1 MRRLPRIVAE
11 TRIGKDVDV
20 VIWRDGKKQTV
31 QVELG
36 ELEEDI
42 VAASADQSPQNEA
55 PAVAEASIDALGIK
69 IANVDE
75 SLRQRYNLAEGTE
88 GVIVTEVSGDSY
100 AAEKGVRPGDIIIEA
115 SHSSVQTVE
124 DVVDAVKTAVEDDKR
139 TILML
144 IETSA
149 GPRYFG
155 LTLANDD

>member
-11 TRIGKDVDV
+11 TKIGKDVDV

-36 ELEEDI
+36 ELEEEVI
-42 VAASADQSPQNEA
+42 AASASPSEGDEA
-55 PAVAEASIDALGIK
+55 PAIAEASIAELGIK
-69 IANVDE
+69 VANVDDA
-75 SLRQRYNLAEGTE
+75 LRQRYNLAEGTE
-88 GVIVTEVSGDSY
+88 GVIVTDVSGDSY

-115 SHSSVQTVE
+115 SHSSVTTVE
-124 DVVDAVKTAVEDDKR
+124 DVTKAVKAAVDDDKR

-155 LTLANDD
+155 LTLSVAE